1 MAPGRTASS
10 SAHSAAGA
18 NSAAGASTGGTDE
31 WTGSLMAAVVW
42 FTIAV
47 ALWHFTIF
55 VPDRFWAGI
64 VGADAA
70 GTTVSVRLG
79 AIAGG
84 MISGAIVQIASGRS
98 IGDTDIATVLFAVP
112 GALIGMAIVYAI
124 GVRRE
129 RLAGIE

>member
-1 MAPGRTASS
+1 MAPGLTASS
-10 SAHSAAGA
+10 SAHSAAGV

-55 VPDRFWAGI
+55 EPDRFSPGI
-64 VGADAA
+64 VGA
-70 GTTVSVRLG
+70 RL
-79 AIAGG
+79 APIAGG

-98 IGDTDIATVLFAVP
+98 IGDTDIGTVLFAVP

-124 GVRRE
+124 GMRRE